1 MNPNTIPN
9 SNENQENAVN
19 EWENMTDTGEEN
31 TGFEGTGDENAK
43 PSLPESLP
51 EEFFGANHDTGEEN
65 MTGMESEVSTGTETE
80 TGE

>member
-19 EWENMTDTGEEN
+19 EWENMTDTGEES
-31 TGFEGTGDENAK
+31 TGVETGDENAI
-43 PSLPESLP
+43 PYIPEGLP
-51 EEFFGANHDTGEEN
+51 EEFFSANRDTGEEN
-65 MTGMESEVSTGTETE
+65 MTGMENGVSTGTETE